1 MTRDQMLEQRRR
13 EQAAIIARNLE
24 AERRRKAYEALVKY
38 VGMREEQR

>member
-1 MTRDQMLEQRRR
+1 MTRDQILEQRRS
-13 EQAAIIARNLE
+13 EQAAIIARNLA

>member
-1 MTRDQMLEQRRR
+1 MNRDKMLEQRRR

-24 AERRRKAYEALVKY
+24 AERRRKAYDALVKY